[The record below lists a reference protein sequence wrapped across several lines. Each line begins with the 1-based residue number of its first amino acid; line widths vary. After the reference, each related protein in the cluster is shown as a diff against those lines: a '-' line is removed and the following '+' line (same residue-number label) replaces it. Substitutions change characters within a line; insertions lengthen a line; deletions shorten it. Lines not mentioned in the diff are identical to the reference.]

1 MRILTFTQIGSHHSN
16 HNEDAFATAELSDD
30 HSLIALINGSAAGE
44 KGYFTAALAAQ
55 LLVKIASEMALR
67 NFAEKERR
75 TTAQLLRDCT
85 KQLFTELGEQ
95 RGRLHLAETDLQLT
109 LNLGVIDERA
119 RNAEFVV
126 VGSGVVSC
134 DGDTIEFA
142 QYAQPD
148 YLGKHAGRKGF
159 KNWWA
164 SHDKRVSCENC
175 LDVSIATP
183 GILTFEAFSH
193 DSFRPVTEDELI
205 AFLLTERN
213 DGPVEQL
220 FRRKMLYI
228 EDKFG
233 LIPTD
238 DISIIRA
245 FIL

>member
-30 HSLIALINGSAAGE
+30 HRMIALVNGSAAGQ

-55 LLVKIASEMALR
+55 LLEKISSERALR
-67 NFAEKERR
+67 NFAERERR
-75 TTAQLLRDCT
+75 TTAQLLRNVT
-85 KQLFTELGEQ
+85 RQLFEELGEQ
-95 RGRLHLAETDLQLT
+95 RARLGLNEQDLQLT
-109 LNLGVIDERA
+109 LSLGVIDGQA

-126 VGSGVVSC
+126 IGSSVISC

-148 YLGKHAGRKGF
+148 YLGNHAGAGGF
-159 KNWWA
+159 KTWWA

-175 LDVSIATP
+175 LDVSMATP
-183 GILTFEAFSH
+183 GILTFEPFNH
-193 DSFRPVTEDELI
+193 DPYRPVTEDELI
-205 AFLLTERN
+205 TFLLTERN

-245 FIL
+245 FVL